1 MLLWVNI
8 VILNVCYYDLIL
20 LYYVIMI
27 QYCYTKCMLL
37 WVNIVILNVCYYELI
52 LLY

>member
-8 VILNVCYYDLIL
+8 VMLNVCYYDLIL
-20 LYYVIMI
+20 LL
-27 QYCYTKCMLL
+27 TKCMLL
-37 WVNIVILNVCYYELI
+37 WVNIVILSVCYYELI